1 MKCFGK
7 FQAVYALLASLFSGG
22 LFAHD
27 QQEITASIER
37 FTDNIYLTQSNMGSG
52 LKVFLERNEGKVVFI
67 DGFLDASLST
77 EEQTIVEQSCELDV
91 DAIVEQKLENTPVPL
106 PYYDRLEELNC
117 FGTYLVFDLSKET
130 IYAPS
135 FGGTGVVMIRLK
147 GFFDVFT
154 TYHSG
159 PSLHY
164 HLKAIAVPL
173 DVRLRMY
180 GQ

>member
-1 MKCFGK
+1 MKRFRK
-7 FQAVYALLASLFSGG
+7 FQGGFILLASLFSGG
-22 LFAHD
+22 LFAQD
-27 QQEITASIER
+27 QKDITENIER
-37 FTDNIYLTQSNMGSG
+37 FTENIYLTQSNTDSG
-52 LKVFLERNEGKVVFI
+52 LKAFLERNDGRIVFI

-77 EEQTIVEQSCELDV
+77 EEQTSVEQGCELDV
-91 DAIVEQKLENTPVPL
+91 DAIVEQELDNTPVPL

-117 FGTYLVFDLSKET
+117 FGSYLVFDLSKET

-159 PSLHY
+159 PSIHY